1 MSPETLPLFSFILF
15 LGIVTSLEDVRAR
28 KIKNKWILLSV
39 GFVLLFYAA
48 TFLTDEKITFAMK
61 RDIVRDVSVNGV
73 LALCAGFILWK
84 ACIWP
89 PGDAKLFFAYALLVP
104 LPFYAN
110 GYLPYFPSLA
120 LLINIFLAGFVYIT
134 LATLR
139 SQLNLRVL
147 ALWIENDIFKQ
158 KARDAVSAEKLANVS
173 RSLARKFLG
182 AVSMIIL
189 VTSIR
194 EMAFTVFL
202 ARYAVLLTAAFL
214 FAYAA
219 IQKFLLKTFRLWQIA
234 LFVFAYVVLG
244 FVAGSGG
251 AFLQHFFV
259 VLKISLLFMFV
270 GEVAGMLLKP
280 YIDFL
285 GKEETKQEKASLVSR
300 NALSDYVASES
311 GSNVSSIAFAPL
323 MFCGV
328 LTTLVMKQSILHYLL
343 QLLRNR

>member
-1 MSPETLPLFSFILF
+1 MSTETLPLFSFILF
-15 LGIVTSLEDVRAR
+15 LGIATSLEDIRTR
-28 KIKNKWILLSV
+28 KIRNKWIVSSV
-39 GFVLLFYAA
+39 CFVVLFYAFV
-48 TFLTDEKITFAMK
+48 FLVDDKINGAM
-61 RDIVRDVSVNGV
+61 RWDIARDVSVNSV
-73 LALCAGFILWK
+73 LALSAGFILWK
-84 ACIWP
+84 AGVWP

-134 LATLR
+134 LTTMR
-139 SQLNLRVL
+139 SQLNLRAL
-147 ALWIENDIFKQ
+147 ASWIENDIFKQ

-182 AVSMIIL
+182 AVAMIIL
-189 VTSIR
+189 VMPIR
-194 EMAFTVFL
+194 EMAFTVFF
-202 ARYAVLLTAAFL
+202 ARYAALLTAAFL

-219 IQKFLLKTFRLWQIA
+219 IQKFFLKTFRLWQLA
-234 LFVFAYVVLG
+234 LFVFAYAVLG
-244 FVAGSGG
+244 FVTGSGG
-251 AFLQHFFV
+251 TFLQHFFV
-259 VLKISLLFMFV
+259 VLKISLLFMFI
-270 GEVAGMLLKP
+270 GEVVGRLLKP

-285 GKEETKQEKASLVSR
+285 GKEETKKEKTSLVSR

-311 GSNVSSIAFAPL
+311 GNNVSSIAFAPL